1 MGQKTERREMLEVK
15 VRDNNVD
22 KAMRKLKKKLD
33 KEGVM
38 WELRQRRYYEK
49 PSLKKLRK
57 KKESMRRVAKLK
69 RLKEQDS
76 F

>member
-49 PSLKKLRK
+49 PSLKKLRT

-69 RLKEQDS
+69 RLKEQY
-76 F
+76 

>member
-49 PSLKKLRK
+49 PSVKKLRK
-57 KKESMRRVAKLK
+57 KKASMRRVAKLK
-69 RLKEQDS
+69 RLKEQES

>member
-22 KAMRKLKKKLD
+22 KAMRKLKKILD

-69 RLKEQDS
+69 RLKEQES

>member
-1 MGQKTERREMLEVK
+1 MLEVK

-69 RLKEQDS
+69 RLKEQES

>member
-69 RLKEQDS
+69 RLNEQES

>member
-38 WELRQRRYYEK
+38 WELRQRRYNEK
-49 PSLKKLRK
+49 PSMKKLRK

-69 RLKEQDS
+69 RLKEQES

>member
-69 RLKEQDS
+69 RLKEQES

>member
-49 PSLKKLRK
+49 PSLKNLRK

-69 RLKEQDS
+69 RLKEHES

>member
-49 PSLKKLRK
+49 PSLK
-57 KKESMRRVAKLK
+57 RRVQRNKA
-69 RLKEQDS
+69 RLRQKYRSIKENTH
-76 F
+76 

>member
-38 WELRQRRYYEK
+38 GELRQRRYYEK

-69 RLKEQDS
+69 RLKEQES